1 MKLRWSDGESERQRV
16 HDEEEG
22 QVALRVG
29 GVDVERVALAAGA
42 ERDRGHANEQ
52 HDEGHEHE
60 RRAEDRADADLV
72 GVRAIGEN
80 DRDDRDERFGCRGA
94 ERGEDASGGTR
105 ADPQLDAEPLDPVRK
120 DLGAD
125 EDEHERA
132 HDEREVDGAH
142 QSSGEVDTPSSVV
155 ATARSRPAALRASTV
170 RASGMRTRT
179 AASART
185 TIASQLEKK

>member
-52 HDEGHEHE
+52 HDEGPEH
-60 RRAEDRADADLV
+60 
-72 GVRAIGEN
+72 
-80 DRDDRDERFGCRGA
+80 
-94 ERGEDASGGTR
+94 
-105 ADPQLDAEPLDPVRK
+105 
-120 DLGAD
+120 
-125 EDEHERA
+125 EHERA

-185 TIASQLEKK
+185 TIESQLEKK